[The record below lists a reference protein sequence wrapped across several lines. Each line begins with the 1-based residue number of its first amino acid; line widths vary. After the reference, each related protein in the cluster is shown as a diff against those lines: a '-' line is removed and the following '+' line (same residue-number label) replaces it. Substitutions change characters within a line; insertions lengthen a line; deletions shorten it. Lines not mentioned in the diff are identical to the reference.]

1 MKNEEINLD
10 NNMIKT
16 IGFLSLWL
24 GFILY
29 AFFFAPPD
37 KPETLDLIINL
48 SSGKWEGINPY
59 IISLFNIM
67 GILPFIYASL
77 LIIDG
82 RNQQKIKAFPF
93 VIGSFFLGAFALL
106 PYFAFRE
113 SNSEFTGEKNLL
125 IKILDSRFF
134 SIILAFGCLSLIFIA
149 ITKGDW
155 QDFIIQW
162 QTSKFI
168 HIMSLDF
175 CFLCLLFPAIISDD
189 LIRRKIDNK
198 NIFWL
203 ITFTPL
209 IGTLLYLCFRPSLPN
224 NENNFTSLIDNV
236 SSIN

>member
-1 MKNEEINLD
+1 
-10 NNMIKT
+10 MIKT
-16 IGFLSLWL
+16 IGFLSFWI

-29 AFFFAPPD
+29 AIFFAPPD

-48 SSGKWEGINPY
+48 SSGKWEGINPF

-82 RNQQKIKAFPF
+82 RNQKIKAFPF

-113 SNSEFTGEKNLL
+113 SNTEFTGEKNLL

-134 SIILAFGCLSLIFIA
+134 AIILTFTCLALISVA

-155 QDFIIQW
+155 QDFILQW

-189 LIRRKIDNK
+189 LIRRGIDNK

-203 ITFTPL
+203 ITFIPL

-224 NENNFTSLIDNV
+224 NEHNFTSLVDNV

>member
-1 MKNEEINLD
+1 MAFTQII
-10 NNMIKT
+10 MIKT
-16 IGFLSLWL
+16 IGFLSLWIS
-24 GFILY
+24 FILY
-29 AFFFAPPD
+29 AIFFAPPD

-48 SSGKWEGINPY
+48 SSGKWEGINP
-59 IISLFNIM
+59 IIICLFNIM

-106 PYFAFRE
+106 PYIAFRQ
-113 SNSEFTGEKNLL
+113 SNSQFTGEKNLL
-125 IKILDSRFF
+125 IKILDSRIF
-134 SIILAFGCLSLIFIA
+134 SIIFTLSCLSLIFIA
-149 ITKGDW
+149 ITQGNW
-155 QDFIIQW
+155 QDFILQW
-162 QTSKFI
+162 KTSKFI

-175 CFLCLLFPAIISDD
+175 CFLCLLFPAIIRDD
-189 LIRRKIDNK
+189 LIKRGIDNK

-224 NENNFTSLIDNV
+224 NQNNFTSSVNNV